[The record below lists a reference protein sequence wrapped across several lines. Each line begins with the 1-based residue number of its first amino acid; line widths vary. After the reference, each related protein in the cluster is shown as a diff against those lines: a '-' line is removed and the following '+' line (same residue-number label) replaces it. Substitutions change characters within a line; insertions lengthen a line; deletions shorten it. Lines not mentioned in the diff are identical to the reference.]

1 MKIKFYC
8 LFIAVILSVTSLQ
21 AQGQYFVYS
30 ITGTASVLR
39 NNKPQP
45 LKILD
50 KVLELDKLSL
60 GSKSG
65 ISLVNV
71 QTKKLYQISQSK
83 PFVIREVIKN
93 YPEDLSTSKKT
104 IEYVIANFIE
114 KGKVFHEGKD
124 YSSVGMATRGVTK
137 KPLLFPWS
145 GTSIYLNHSFV
156 PQFDSALTVIENKFF
171 ISFSQDKKIL
181 SESFIKQGDTL
192 QIPTIQ
198 DNSSPIVMTCKWRSF
213 SQSIDLN
220 FMSEAEKAILNAE
233 LLEIENDNDL
243 LKNPSEKIL
252 AKAIYLEAKNC
263 FIDAAELFK
272 SINVD
277 N

>member
-1 MKIKFYC
+1 MKTKLYHLI
-8 LFIAVILSVTSLQ
+8 IAVILSATSLQ
-21 AQGQYFVYS
+21 AQGQYYVYS
-30 ITGTASVLR
+30 ITGTATVLR

-50 KVLELDKLSL
+50 KVIELDKLSL

-83 PFVIREVIKN
+83 PFVIKEVVKN
-93 YPEDLSTSKKT
+93 YPKDLSTSKKT

-145 GTSIYLNHSFV
+145 GTSIYLNYSFV
-156 PQFDSALTVIENKFF
+156 PQFDSALAVIENKFYV
-171 ISFSQDKKIL
+171 SFSQDKKIL
-181 SESFIKQGDTL
+181 SESFMKQGDTL
-192 QIPTIQ
+192 QIPTVH

-213 SQSIDLN
+213 SQSLDLN
-220 FMSEAEKAILNAE
+220 FMSEAEKAILNSE
-233 LLEIENDNDL
+233 LLEIENDGVS
-243 LKNPSEKIL
+243 LKNPVDKIL
-252 AKAIYLEAKNC
+252 AKAIYLEAKSC

-272 SINVD
+272 SINVIF
-277 N
+277 